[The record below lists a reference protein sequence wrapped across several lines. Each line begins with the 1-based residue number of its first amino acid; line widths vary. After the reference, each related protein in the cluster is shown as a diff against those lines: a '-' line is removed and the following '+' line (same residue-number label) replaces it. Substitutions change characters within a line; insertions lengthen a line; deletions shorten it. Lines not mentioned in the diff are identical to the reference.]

1 MANNKKLQIAF
12 IGGGM
17 IANAH
22 MRDFHDAAAQRYA
35 G

>member
-1 MANNKKLQIAF
+1 MAKNKKLQIAF

-22 MRDFHDAAAQRYA
+22 TRDFHDDDAQRYL